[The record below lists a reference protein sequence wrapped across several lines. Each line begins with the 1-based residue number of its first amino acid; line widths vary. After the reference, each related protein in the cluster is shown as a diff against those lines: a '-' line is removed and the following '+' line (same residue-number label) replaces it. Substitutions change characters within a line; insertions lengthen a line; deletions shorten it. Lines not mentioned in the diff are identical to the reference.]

1 MQQLIQE
8 TEELAGI
15 TLSAAQISAFESY
28 QIELERWNQRVN
40 LTAIREPEDV
50 RRKLF
55 LESLGCLL
63 AMQGSAM
70 DKVIDVGS
78 GAGIPG
84 LPLKIVRPEMRL
96 TLVDS
101 VGKKTKF
108 LEHMVQVLGLEGV
121 EILNM
126 RAEQVGRMGMHRAQ
140 YDWALARALAPLPIL
155 VEYLLPLVKVGGK
168 LLAQKG
174 KDAKEEVELASKAIE
189 LLGGEF
195 QELIAID
202 IPGESSRHNLVV
214 IQKVAETP
222 EQYPREVG
230 VAKKRPL

>member
-8 TEELAGI
+8 TEELVGI

-28 QIELERWNQRVN
+28 LLELESWNQRVN

-63 AMQGSAM
+63 AMQGTAM

-78 GAGIPG
+78 GAGFPG
-84 LPLKIVRPEMRL
+84 LPLKIVRPEMAL

-101 VGKKTKF
+101 VGKKTKY
-108 LEHMVQVLGLEGV
+108 LEHMVHVLGLEHV
-121 EILNM
+121 EILTM
-126 RAEQVGRMGMHRAQ
+126 RAEQVGRMGTHRQ
-140 YDWALARALAPLPIL
+140 SYDWAVARALAPLPIL

-174 KDAKEEVELASKAIE
+174 NDAKEEVQLASKAIK

-195 QELIAID
+195 QELIAVD

-222 EQYPREVG
+222 ERYPREVG

>member
-1 MQQLIQE
+1 M
-8 TEELAGI
+8 
-15 TLSAAQISAFESY
+15 LSAAQINAFERY
-28 QIELERWNQRVN
+28 QTELEKWNQRAS

-63 AMQGSAM
+63 AMQGTAM

-84 LPLKIVRPEMRL
+84 LPLKIVQPEMGL

-108 LEHMVQVLGLEGV
+108 TEHMVDVLGLEEV
-121 EILNM
+121 EILNL
-126 RAEQVGRMGMHRAQ
+126 RAEQVGRMASHREL
-140 YDWALARALAPLPIL
+140 YDWALARALAPMPVL
-155 VEYLLPLVKVGGK
+155 VEYLLPLVRVGGRV
-168 LLAQKG
+168 LAQKG
-174 KDAKEEVELASKAIE
+174 KDAKEEVQLASKAIK
-189 LLGGEF
+189 LLGGKF
-195 QELIAID
+195 QELIAVD
-202 IPGESSRHNLVV
+202 IPGESPQHYLVV
-214 IQKVAETP
+214 IQKVAETL